1 MEQQSSRLRDTTAIL
16 LVLAALALPFL
27 PLPGDGL
34 ARMKVDFRVAGA
46 KKPQLVSTD
55 TSWSVCTVMAAAL
68 SYDNPKTGAFTRVS
82 CRD

>member
-1 MEQQSSRLRDTTAIL
+1 MAQEPSPLRDATAVL
-16 LVLAALALPFL
+16 LVLASLALPFL

-34 ARMKVDFRVAGA
+34 AQMKVDFRVPGA
-46 KKPQLVSTD
+46 KKPQLVSTN
-55 TSWSVCTVMAAAL
+55 TSLSVCTAMAAAL